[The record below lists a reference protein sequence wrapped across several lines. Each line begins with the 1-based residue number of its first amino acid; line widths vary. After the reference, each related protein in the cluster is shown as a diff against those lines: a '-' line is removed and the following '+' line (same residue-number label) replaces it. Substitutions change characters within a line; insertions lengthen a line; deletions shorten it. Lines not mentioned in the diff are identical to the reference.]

1 MTEAKMARFN
11 FPLQNILNMKEKLED
26 QAKNEYSQA
35 NLRLRDAEE
44 EMERLKKRQSDAEQ
58 ELKVKLSEAL
68 DVRQI
73 RQEEDGIEILKSF
86 VERQQLV
93 VLQRRRELE
102 IARDKLNEAMKERK
116 TFEKLRE
123 HAFEDF
129 LKEQNLAEQKEIDEL
144 VSYRHGRV

>member
-1 MTEAKMARFN
+1 MARFI
-11 FPLQNILNMKEKLED
+11 FPLQNILNMKEKLEE

-44 EMERLKKRQSDAEQ
+44 EEQRLRDREQGAEETLRQT
-58 ELKVKLSEAL
+58 LSESL
-68 DVRQI
+68 DVMEI
-73 RQEEDGIEILKSF
+73 KKCEDAVEILK
-86 VERQQLV
+86 VYVKEQHLV
-93 VLQRRRELE
+93 VIKCAREVE
-102 IARDKLNEAMKERK
+102 IAREKLNEAMKERK

-129 LKEQNLAEQKEIDEL
+129 VKEQNLAEQKEIDEL